1 MKTQIL
7 NISTN
12 ESVDSISS
20 NNLAPYPGQYVAR
33 AVVQIEKEDLH
44 STCVSRGAALKVLRA
59 ICERYVNSTVVEL
72 IIGFC
77 NPLCRSLRFR
87 HINLR

>member
-33 AVVQIEKEDLH
+33 AVVQIEKEDLR

-59 ICERYVNSTVVEL
+59 MRERYVNSTVVEL